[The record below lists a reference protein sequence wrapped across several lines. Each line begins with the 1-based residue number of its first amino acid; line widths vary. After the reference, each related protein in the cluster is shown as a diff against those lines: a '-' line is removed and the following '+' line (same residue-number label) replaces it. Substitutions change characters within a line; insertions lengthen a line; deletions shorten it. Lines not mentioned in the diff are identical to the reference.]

1 MRTVKADTAKE
12 QKRFLNFRRQIYRS
26 QNLYVDNNYYLVKEI
41 FAAKLN
47 YVKRIKIYPLNVVD
61 DNENIL
67 CQGIIAYSSELPE
80 YIQLCFFEAL
90 KEQWEAVDMLLE
102 EVRKKGHEHN
112 CQKMVIGLYGHVN
125 YALGFQDSGYGEKNS
140 FAANANEK
148 YYNDY
153 FRRYEMEEVKLNTYK
168 ISQIDK
174 RLERY
179 SALFRKLYKSYEFRF
194 FDKKQF
200 DYYSKIYT
208 DLNNECFVNHRY
220 YYHREYED
228 DREMLEELFM
238 FMKEDSLIF
247 AFKDNKPVAF
257 VLWYP
262 DYNELAKPGE
272 AYGAKHYVK
281 NLFMNKRLKTA
292 KVMEFGVLE
301 KYKKV
306 GIPLALLHKIWSV
319 LDNYGCEKAV
329 TSWILD
335 ENIDSNSICKAVCD
349 ETDKEY
355 VVYEQTI

>member
-1 MRTVKADTAKE
+1 MRIVKADTKRE
-12 QKRFLNFRRQIYRS
+12 QKRFLDFRRQIYIN
-26 QNLYVDNNYYLVKEI
+26 QNKYVDNNYYMVKEI

-47 YVKRIKIYPLNVVD
+47 YVKRIKIFPVNIVD
-61 DNENIL
+61 DKNQIL

-90 KEQWEAVDMLLE
+90 EEQQSAVDMLIE
-102 EVRKKGHEHN
+102 EVRRVGRELKCN
-112 CQKMVIGLYGHVN
+112 KMVIGLYGHVN
-125 YALGFQDSGYGEKNS
+125 YALGFQDCGFGEKNS

-153 FRRYEMEEVKLNTYK
+153 FRHYQMEEIKLNTYK
-168 ISQIDK
+168 ISKIDN

-179 SALFRKLYKSYEFRF
+179 SALLRKLYKNYEFKF

-200 DYYSKIYT
+200 DYFSKIYT
-208 DLNNECFVNHRY
+208 DLNNECFANHRY

-262 DYNELAKPGE
+262 DFNELAKKGE
-272 AYGAKHYVK
+272 AYGAKHYIK
-281 NLFMNKRLKTA
+281 NLLQNKKIKTA
-292 KVMEFGVLE
+292 KVMEFGVIE
-301 KYKKV
+301 EYKKI
-306 GIPLALLHKIWSV
+306 GLPLALLHKIWGI
-319 LDNYGCEKAV
+319 LDHYGCEKAV

-335 ENIDSNSICKAVCD
+335 ENIDSNSICQAVCD
-349 ETDKEY
+349 EKDKVY